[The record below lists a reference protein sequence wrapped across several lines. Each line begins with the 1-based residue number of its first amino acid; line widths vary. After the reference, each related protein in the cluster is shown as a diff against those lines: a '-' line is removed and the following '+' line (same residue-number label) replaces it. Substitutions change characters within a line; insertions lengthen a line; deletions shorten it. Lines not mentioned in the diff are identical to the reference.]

1 MATRHLVGLDIGS
14 KFVKAV
20 QLSESSGKFKIT
32 EFGIAEIPP
41 QVSVADVVTELF
53 SRKKFKTKRVVT
65 SVSGRFV
72 FVRYISMPVMTDE
85 ELVNAAKYELGKY
98 IPVEVDEVLHDSQKL
113 EEMPPQ
119 EGQEPEMRVLL
130 VAAKRTFIDEHVA
143 AVSTAGLQPAV
154 VDVDSFALGN
164 AYELS
169 GMAKAEAVAQ
179 GRLVALVD
187 IGASKTNINIMSD
200 SVSYFTREFYKGG
213 DDLTDAVSKKLSL
226 EAREAENLKRT
237 AQAGAWASG
246 GGGGDA
252 PPPDEPDPTS
262 GGSMPIVMVEAEDA
276 DKLKSET
283 WTKKRDRTT
292 TKVPMVM
299 LEKGD
304 TKRFRPGAASSEDM
318 DRVADATGGV
328 IEDICHD
335 INISIDYFEN
345 QYDKKVEEVFLT
357 GGASN
362 TPGLAETLERTVQKP
377 VNRWNPAQHLELE
390 LDRDSLQELQ
400 DFPAQAAIALGLA
413 SRILG

>member
-1 MATRHLVGLDIGS
+1 VG
-14 KFVKAV
+14 
-20 QLSESSGKFKIT
+20 
-32 EFGIAEIPP
+32 
-41 QVSVADVVTELF
+41 ELF

-113 EEMPPQ
+113 EELPPQ

-143 AVSTAGLQPAV
+143 VVETSGLQPAV

-169 GMAKAEAVAQ
+169 GMANAQAVAQ

-200 SVSYFTREFYKGG
+200 TVSYFTREFYKGG

-237 AQAGAWASG
+237 AQAGSWSAG
-246 GGGGDA
+246 GGGGGA
-252 PPPDEPDPTS
+252 EGGMGGPTDEPDPS
-262 GGSMPIVMVEAEDA
+262 QGGGSMPIVMVEAEDA
-276 DKLKSET
+276 DKLKTET
-283 WTKKRDRTT
+283 WSKKRDRTT
-292 TKVPMVM
+292 TKVPVVM

-318 DRVADATGGV
+318 ERVADATGGV

-345 QYDKKVEEVFLT
+345 QYDKKVEEVYLT

>member
-1 MATRHLVGLDIGS
+1 
-14 KFVKAV
+14 V
-20 QLSESSGKFKIT
+20 QLTEQNGHFKIT
-32 EFGIAEIPP
+32 EFGIAEITG
-41 QVSVADVVTELF
+41 QASVADVVSELF
-53 SRKKFKTKRVVT
+53 SRKRFKTKRVVT

-113 EEMPPQ
+113 EELPPQ

-130 VAAKRTFIDEHVA
+130 VAAKRTFIDEHVG
-143 AVSTAGLQPAV
+143 VVETASLQPAI

-169 GMAKAEAVAQ
+169 GMSNPQAVAP

-200 SVSYFTREFYKGG
+200 TVSYFTREFYKGG

-237 AQAGAWASG
+237 AQAGAWSAAG
-246 GGGGDA
+246 GGGGGGTE
-252 PPPDEPDPTS
+252 EPDPSS

-283 WTKKRDRTT
+283 WAKKRDRTT
-292 TKVPMVM
+292 TKVPVVM

-304 TKRFRPGAASSEDM
+304 TKRFRPGTASSEDM

-345 QYDKKVEEVFLT
+345 QYDKKVEEVYLT

-377 VNRWNPAQHLELE
+377 VNRWNPAQHVEIE

-413 SRILG
+413 ARILG